1 MTTGQ
6 VVESA
11 LRGLAMLKMRV
22 STVTAV
28 TRAPGGWHVV
38 AELIE
43 SRAVP
48 DTSDLLGVYE
58 VQLDESGNILGYART
73 RMRRRCDLGD
83 RR

>member
-1 MTTGQ
+1 LSPAQ
-6 VVESA
+6 VVECA

-28 TRAPGGWHVV
+28 TRVAGGWQVV

-58 VQLDESGNILGYART
+58 VQLDENGDILGYVRT